1 MLNTVAISRK
11 ELVNKQILF
20 SQAAGYYPPPC
31 DYSLYTAAI
40 NEDETISAAV
50 SFIVDTALSKI
61 GDYYHADKAIQD
73 YVNSEL
79 TFLQGSINEAFKY
92 LFLGVFYG
100 FAVLE
105 IVTDENGHLLKL
117 VPVAQ
122 ETLAFRL
129 SEEPGPEFG
138 SIEQVIQ
145 YPLSILEARLPAK
158 KCIIFVNTGGGFSP
172 YGVGRLASVLDLSK
186 QKKDLL
192 KMLVKTFERYGAPI
206 AVLKIQNPREEVKLE
221 NGSFVPKIDAIQKQL
236 QNMENLA
243 GWVCGDEDTAEF
255 VFPPDVGRSFSEQV
269 KLLNKLIMRGLMTPS
284 LLLDSGDVG
293 SYSLGNTQLELY
305 LKYIDSL
312 IASAADCVID
322 QLIRPMI
329 LSVFGSD
336 ITDFGTFA
344 IKPTN
349 ADLEAA
355 ARLYIPLIT
364 AGVLDMDS
372 TDRDLLREK
381 FDLEV

>member
-61 GDYYHADKAIQD
+61 GEYYHSDKAIQD
-73 YVNSEL
+73 YVNGEL

-105 IVTDENGHLLKL
+105 IVTDENGHLIKL

-158 KCIIFVNTGGGFSP
+158 KCIIFVNAGGGFSP

-206 AVLKIQNPREEVKLE
+206 AVLK
-221 NGSFVPKIDAIQKQL
+221 KQL

-255 VFPPDVGRSFSEQV
+255 IFPPDVGRSFSEQV
-269 KLLNKLIMRGLMTPS
+269 KMLNKLIMRGLMTPS

-305 LKYIDSL
+305 LKYIDYL
-312 IASAADCVID
+312 IAAAADCVID

-329 LSVFGSD
+329 LSVFGGD